1 MAEVFETDPI
11 NQIPLYDICWCVDDR
26 TDPPSEIE
34 GPRRPDFVTIQP
46 PGTGLVTS
54 HYDVPI
60 RNHAEFPTT
69 IDPFNGFEIEP
80 QVIKNNRLLVLYGTY
95 YDGVQGESSQGSTP
109 TGRNR
114 QPFEIL
120 ARERVIGND
129 VKGTDTND
137 PDETGTERNGLSKDA
152 VFFLLKNRRRR
163 EVVEHLIAADGDVQ
177 FDDLVRAVAA
187 EEMEKGVEEL
197 TYKERK
203 SVHTSL
209 YQSHLPKLQ
218 EAGVVEYDRRSGSV
232 VATPQ
237 VESIRPYLD
246 LENTGAEGTESTDY
260 RSWAGAYVGYFSV
273 LVLIALLEFLSVYRF
288 DSSTISAIALL
299 AGIGFAVLATLWQR
313 GYVPTE

>member
-1 MAEVFETDPI
+1 
-11 NQIPLYDICWCVDDR
+11 
-26 TDPPSEIE
+26 
-34 GPRRPDFVTIQP
+34 
-46 PGTGLVTS
+46 
-54 HYDVPI
+54 
-60 RNHAEFPTT
+60 
-69 IDPFNGFEIEP
+69 
-80 QVIKNNRLLVLYGTY
+80 
-95 YDGVQGESSQGSTP
+95 VQGERSQGSPP

-120 ARERVIGND
+120 AGERVIGND
-129 VKGTDTND
+129 VKGTDTNG
-137 PDETGTERNGLSKDA
+137 PDETGTERNGLSKDD

-163 EVVEHLIAADGDVQ
+163 EVVEHLIGADGDVQ

-187 EEMEKGVEEL
+187 EEMEKGIEEL

-246 LENTGAEGTESTDY
+246 LENTGEEGTELQDY

-288 DSSTISAIALL
+288 ESGTISAIALL

-313 GYVPTE
+313 GYVDGE